1 MSREAGRIRVESG
14 DVGRRYSEDFI
25 NNLCGQREDREG
37 WAEGNGKLRVTEWSG
52 TCQGIRF
59 GRETVG
65 MGEQEGEGY
74 EER

>member
-1 MSREAGRIRVESG
+1 MSHKAGRIGAESD
-14 DVGRRYSEDFI
+14 DVGRRYSEGFI

-37 WAEGNGKLRVTEWSG
+37 WAEGNGKLRFTEWSG

-65 MGEQEGEGY
+65 V
-74 EER
+74 ERAGGGGL